1 MPKELSLNTSDQ
13 REFDSL
19 NFTDEQKAYIDYLL
33 EKQARKFKA
42 ERSSDVISKSVFEE
56 ACEDLDDDLYTGEV
70 VQENAIEFIRNSE
83 MATGTFSQRRWI
95 TEMKKLAEQPKNN
108 VEIVYEN
115 SDGSIVVH
123 FPVSYLHV
131 SNRKRESEMS
141 DEQKEVVKKR
151 LEKARE
157 IRKLNQTK

>member
-13 REFDSL
+13 KEFDSL

-33 EKQARKFKA
+33 EKQARKLKA

-95 TEMKKLAEQPKNN
+95 TKMKKLAEQPKNN

-131 SNRKRESEMS
+131 SNRKREAEMS